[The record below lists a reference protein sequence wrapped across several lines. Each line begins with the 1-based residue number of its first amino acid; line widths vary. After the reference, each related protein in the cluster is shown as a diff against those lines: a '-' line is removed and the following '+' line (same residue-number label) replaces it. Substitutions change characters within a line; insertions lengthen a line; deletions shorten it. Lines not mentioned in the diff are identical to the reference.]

1 MRGVVIS
8 VLVAA
13 ALGSPP
19 FQGVALADEAFVCE
33 GGRVAYV
40 RFGELEAMK
49 RKDPC
54 IAAYFGAVVESEQ
67 ATASEAVTDV
77 RPEQTA
83 GGALPVI
90 RTAGSRP
97 ATGARTI
104 AAPVLKDMPRL
115 ATPPPSAPVRK
126 VASSSPA
133 TRAPAPLPVAHPETD
148 FRNVRILNAGPGES
162 AIFRHA
168 R

>member
-8 VLVAA
+8 VLVAVV
-13 ALGSPP
+13 LGSPL
-19 FQGVALADEAFVCE
+19 FQGTAWADEGFVCE

-54 IAAYFGAVVESEQ
+54 IAAYFGAVVESDAAMTSETGADARQEQ
-67 ATASEAVTDV
+67 LVG
-77 RPEQTA
+77 R
-83 GGALPVI
+83 ALPVI
-90 RTAGSRP
+90 RTAGTRP
-97 ATGARTI
+97 AIGARTS
-104 AAPVLKDMPRL
+104 AVPVLKEMPRL
-115 ATPPPSAPVRK
+115 ATPSASVKK
-126 VASSSPA
+126 VASNTPA
-133 TRAPAPLPVAHPETD
+133 ARASAPPPVAHPETD

-162 AIFRHA
+162 TIFRHA